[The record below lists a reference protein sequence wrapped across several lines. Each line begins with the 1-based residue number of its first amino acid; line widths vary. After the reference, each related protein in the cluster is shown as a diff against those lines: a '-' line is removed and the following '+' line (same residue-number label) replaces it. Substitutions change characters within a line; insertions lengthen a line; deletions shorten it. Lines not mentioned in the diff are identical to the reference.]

1 MLILHGAKKYTIAA
15 GLNYN
20 LGSFRMVLRSKPVSG
35 SNLVRAG
42 LVILRLGL
50 AAEFGYAAWSK
61 LREPWMLFA
70 MSVDAY
76 KVLPEWGAVAVART
90 LPWAELLLAV
100 MLLAGLWQRVA
111 MPAASVLLAVFF
123 SLMLRSYVRGEGI
136 DCGCFGPGEA
146 ISPITLLR
154 DGGLLAAS
162 LLLTWAAWRG
172 KRHEPLPAAQ

>member
-1 MLILHGAKKYTIAA
+1 MALQ
-15 GLNYN
+15 
-20 LGSFRMVLRSKPVSG
+20 SKPDLQSG
-35 SNLVRAG
+35 PASPGNLARIG

-50 AAEFGYAAWSK
+50 AAVFGYAAWIK

-76 KVLPEWGAVAVART
+76 HVLPEWGSMAVARS
-90 LPWAELLLAV
+90 LPWIELLLAV
-100 MLLAGLWQRVA
+100 LLLTGLWQRVA
-111 MPAASVLLAVFF
+111 MPAASVLLAAFF
-123 SLMLRSYVRGEGI
+123 ALMVRSYVRGEGI

-162 LLLTWAAWRG
+162 LVLTWAAYRRARP
-172 KRHEPLPAAQ
+172 KPIAAGSRTSLAVESGL